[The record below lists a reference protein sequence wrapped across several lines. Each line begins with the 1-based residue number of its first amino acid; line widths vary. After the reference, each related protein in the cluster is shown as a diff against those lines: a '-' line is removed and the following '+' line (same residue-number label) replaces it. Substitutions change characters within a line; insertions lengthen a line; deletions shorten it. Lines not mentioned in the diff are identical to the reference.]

1 MLIRRP
7 IQLPSSTTLL
17 LDPKRNH
24 YPLLLNKNLTLMA
37 GPVSVRDYLSRESLR
52 KRHSLLPSQEDKVI
66 WEITTRPGR
75 SGLAGVTDGKLI
87 HFDVL

>member
-1 MLIRRP
+1 
-7 IQLPSSTTLL
+7 
-17 LDPKRNH
+17 
-24 YPLLLNKNLTLMA
+24 MA
-37 GPVSVRDYLSRESLR
+37 GPVSVRDYLSREFLR